1 MSFTQRYGPWA
12 LVAGASDGVGQA
24 FAEGLA
30 ARGLNVALLARRQA
44 LLDEVA
50 AGIQTRYGVETRAIA
65 MDLAAPDAAEQSA
78 SAVADLEV
86 GFLVYCAGAQSVHKH
101 FLDAD
106 LAAAESMMHRNC
118 TVPMQLCHHLGQP
131 MVERGRGGIV
141 IFGSGAGIAGAPYMA
156 VYGASKSF
164 DMVFAEGL
172 YGELQP
178 RGVDVLGLILGE
190 TDTPALRRLKV
201 ERGLHSS
208 IDDPV
213 KGAQSP
219 DEVVEDAL
227 AHIDKGPTRLVN
239 PQLRIGLRIFGLL
252 PRNTGVALMRRA
264 AEKSMGK

>member
-1 MSFTQRYGPWA
+1 MSFAQQYGPWA

-30 ARGLNVALLARRQA
+30 RRGVNVALLARRQA

-50 AGIQTRYGVETRAIA
+50 EGIRTRYGVETRAIA
-65 MDLAAPDAAEQSA
+65 MDLAAPDAAKQTA
-78 SAVADLEV
+78 RAVADLEV
-86 GFLVYCAGAQSVHKH
+86 GFLVYCAGAQSDHKH

-106 LAAAESMMHRNC
+106 LEAAESMLHRNC
-118 TVPMQLCHHLGQP
+118 TVPMQLCHHLGRP
-131 MVERGRGGIV
+131 MAERGRGGIV
-141 IFGSGAGIAGAPYMA
+141 IFGSGAGIAGAPYLA
-156 VYGASKSF
+156 TYGATKSF
-164 DMVFAEGL
+164 DMIFAEGL
-172 YGELQP
+172 YGELKP

-208 IDDPV
+208 VDEPV

-219 DEVVEDAL
+219 EEVVEDAF
-227 AHIDKGPTRLVN
+227 AHLDKGPTRMVN
-239 PQLRIGLRIFGLL
+239 RQLRIGLRVFGLL
-252 PRNTGVALMRRA
+252 PRNTGVALMRKA